1 MEEMVEIQL
10 KIWRDLT
17 RSGNQLL
24 GTAKTQNQ
32 KKKVMVAVEID
43 GGDRRNVWRGGGA
56 DRRDVWRGGGGDRC
70 VCGGVAVLR
79 LGGEA
84 VLRHGSMEGLAAW
97 QLGRRCGLVAWRF
110 GWRGKGER
118 NERERE

>member
-1 MEEMVEIQL
+1 MVEIRP

-17 RSGNQLL
+17 RSGEILPDLARSHQIRS
-24 GTAKTQNQ
+24 T
-32 KKKVMVAVEID
+32 VEID
-43 GGDRRNVWRGGGA
+43 AMFGGVAVQIDAMCEGWLCRSTRCV
-56 DRRDVWRGGGGDRC
+56 RGGGGDRC

-79 LGGEA
+79 RGGVA
-84 VLRHGSMEGLAAW
+84 VLRHGSMEGVAAW

-110 GWRGKGER
+110 GCRGKGER